1 MRRDSVHGWILGIDS
16 YVRKIIQVTG
26 HLLGGSPVTT
36 SIILPDAPAPLATTE
51 TVDPRFFASF
61 LAQYST
67 EKSRQTMKEAAARLA
82 AILSYPHPDL
92 VPWHRLRFEHTQA
105 VRARLLASKYARV
118 TVNKAISCLRCLL
131 LHAWRLGLLSR
142 DDAERA
148 ADLKPVQ
155 GEDIPAGRH
164 VPFGELAALW
174 QAAAESPRD
183 LALLGLLRLGL
194 RRNEVVNLDLSGY
207 ADGRIRFR
215 AKGNKEREVDVPE
228 SLRATFAAWLEV
240 RGDEPGPFLL
250 PLQSRSKKPIPRR
263 MTPVA
268 LRLAVLRLEQRAKI
282 RHLTPHDVRRSSI
295 GDLLDA
301 DVDLVT
307 VAKIVGHANVN
318 QTAKYD
324 RRPAAKRKAALE
336 KLYFPTVEKK

>member
-1 MRRDSVHGWILGIDS
+1 MTDIVF
-16 YVRKIIQVTG
+16 
-26 HLLGGSPVTT
+26 SP
-36 SIILPDAPAPLATTE
+36 PPAPLATTE

-67 EKSRQTMKEAAARLA
+67 LKSRQTMREAAARLA
-82 AILSYPHPDL
+82 AILGYASPEL
-92 VPWHRLRFEHTQA
+92 VPWHLLRYEHTQA
-105 VRARLLASKYARV
+105 VRARLLASSYARV
-118 TVNKAISCLRCLL
+118 TVNKAISCLRVLL
-131 LHAWRLGLLSR
+131 MHAWRLGLLSR
-142 DDAERA
+142 EDAERA
-148 ADLKPVQ
+148 ADLKPVH

-174 QAAAESPRD
+174 QAAADCPRD

-194 RRNEVVNLDLSGY
+194 RREEVVNLDLSGY
-207 ADGRIRFR
+207 VDGRIRFR

-228 SLRATFAAWLEV
+228 SVKPAFEAWIAV
-240 RGDEPGPFLL
+240 RGVESGPFLL
-250 PLQSRSKKPIPRR
+250 PLQSRSKKPIFRR

-268 LRLAVLRLEQRAKI
+268 LRLAVLRLEKRSKI

-336 KLYFPTVEKK
+336 KLYVPTVEKK